1 MYYCIKN
8 LVQQYNNT
16 GGERMA
22 WKLDS
27 GRPIYA
33 QLVERV
39 ELAIIAGCYKAGD
52 KLPSVREMAV
62 EAGSQS
68 EHDAK
73 GNVRTGEKRSCSFR
87 TDQREIHNRGW
98 AYDRKMRKIWQQ
110 HRSRSLWKKMNQ
122 MGFKKEEILEL
133 IQKTLEEGK
142 NEYNFRNAGGC
153 QNGMARNWRWIM

>member
-62 EAGSQS
+62 EAGVNPNTMQKAMS
-68 EHDAK
+68 ELERSGLVHSE
-73 GNVRTGEKRSCSFR
+73 RTSGRFITE
-87 TDQREIHNRGW
+87 DGHMIE
-98 AYDRKMRKIWQQ
+98 KMREDLAAAQIKEFME
-110 HRSRSLWKKMNQ
+110 KMNQ
-122 MGFKKEEILEL
+122 MGFKKEEILKL

-142 NEYNFRNAGGC
+142 K
-153 QNGMARNWRWIM
+153 